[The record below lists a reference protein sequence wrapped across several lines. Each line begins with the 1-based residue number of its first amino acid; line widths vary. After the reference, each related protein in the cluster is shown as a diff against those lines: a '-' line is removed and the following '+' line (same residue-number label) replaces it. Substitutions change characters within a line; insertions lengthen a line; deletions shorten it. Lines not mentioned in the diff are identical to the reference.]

1 MVKVSYRDMGTRV
14 SRVFGTRE
22 EAQEFID
29 GNALVFPLPGLE
41 VFDTEEAARAVALT
55 MAGLDECWREEDARL
70 ISVEVDGSF
79 QVAGTFDT
87 IRGTVVDEGLDDL
100 IVRFAEEAI

>member
-14 SRVFGTRE
+14 SR
-22 EAQEFID
+22 
-29 GNALVFPLPGLE
+29 
-41 VFDTEEAARAVALT
+41 
-55 MAGLDECWREEDARL
+55 
-70 ISVEVDGSF
+70 
-79 QVAGTFDT
+79 VAGTFDT